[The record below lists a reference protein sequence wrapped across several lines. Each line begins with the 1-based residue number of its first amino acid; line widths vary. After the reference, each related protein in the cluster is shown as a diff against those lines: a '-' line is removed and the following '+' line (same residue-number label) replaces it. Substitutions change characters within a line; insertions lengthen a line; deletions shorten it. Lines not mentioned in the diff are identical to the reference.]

1 MSTDTETPTALA
13 ILSYYRDGDGFVVWD
28 DSLGLRFSGSD
39 TPANR
44 ADLAGFAKQIL
55 VERGQ
60 LPHYGEVELVEAR
73 P

>member
-1 MSTDTETPTALA
+1 MASDTETPTAVATLA
-13 ILSYYRDGDGFVVWD
+13 YRRDGDKFEVWD
-28 DSLGLRFSGSD
+28 DELSLRFSGID

>member
-1 MSTDTETPTALA
+1 MTTDTETPTALA
-13 ILSYYRDGDGFVVWD
+13 TLNFRRAGDNFEVWD
-28 DSLGLRFSGSD
+28 DEIGLRFSGCD

-60 LPHYGEVELVEAR
+60 LPHYGEVELVEAK